1 MKTLP
6 TDYIEL
12 TREQGEALWWAC
24 DAWFDHCSR
33 LLDDVD
39 AVIDHAL
46 LAACIIAG
54 NALRASLQTAGVDRT
69 VERFARTD
77 SEAVTQLVTAVVAMD
92 NDFLEADWDQARWAT
107 RSDWDEARTQIQ
119 RSTTALKEILALID
133 EAPVH

>member
-107 RSDWDEARTQIQ
+107 RSDWDEARKQIQ